1 MNKIKKRLIIK
12 IEIGILLSFISFLIF
27 TLNDNHFPTTDSI
40 PNNLTAVNI
49 VHNNRFDLTN
59 FKDDLIKKD
68 LIGISAENKNNNKI
82 YTKTPILNGIL
93 PVPFFYLSD
102 KYYGVK
108 NPTNEFILNTDYY
121 QIIGKRF
128 ASLISAISVFF
139 VFIFLYNFS
148 NSIKFSILGSIVFSF
163 GSFVLSTSS
172 QGNWQHASSL
182 LFITIGFIYFQKFFQ
197 KPKNMNLII
206 STLSL
211 LISYFIRPVNVVF
224 PISILIILIVYK
236 KYKNIPIFFTTMFIM
251 YVLNGYLNKIIGIPN
266 GYSNEIVRSFIEIN
280 IGNALKAFVSILFSP
295 NSGIF
300 SYYPVF
306 IFSFAGFFYIIKHI
320 KNVIKD
326 VNFPIILF
334 SLINILFIFGLNSIW
349 WCWTGGTSWGPRLL
363 TESTLPL
370 IILMMFYLLDNKEHF
385 LLKRI
390 IFIILLGFTVINS
403 LVCIYCNNT
412 EWNSKYWSNKT
423 MLEGA
428 WQYNPTMI
436 NYYLFQKRSFFVN
449 KLYFSKNEIMF
460 NTKTY
465 LIHVPDKTIKLIFDN
480 STVYS
485 PIN

>member
-1 MNKIKKRLIIK
+1 MNFKKINIIL
-12 IEIGILLSFISFLIF
+12 IGILLSLISFFIF
-27 TLNDNHFPTTDSI
+27 TLSDNHFPTTDSI
-40 PNNLTAVNI
+40 PNNLTAINI

-59 FKDDLIKKD
+59 FKNDLIKKD
-68 LIGISAENKNNNKI
+68 LIGISAENKDNNKI
-82 YTKTPILNGIL
+82 YTKTPILNGIF

-102 KYYGVK
+102 KYYGIK

-139 VFIFLYNFS
+139 IFIFLYKFS
-148 NSIKFSILGSIVFSF
+148 ANIKYSILGSIVFSF

-182 LFITIGFIYFQKFFQ
+182 LFITIGFICFQEYFHKLKTKQLT
-197 KPKNMNLII
+197 M
-206 STLSL
+206 STSAF

-224 PISILIILIVYK
+224 PIALVL
-236 KYKNIPIFFTTMFIM
+236 IFFIYKRYKSIFMFFVTTIVFF
-251 YVLNGYLNKIIGIPN
+251 VLNNYLNKIIGIPN
-266 GYSNEIVRSFIEIN
+266 GYSNEIVRSFVEIN
-280 IGNALKAFVSILFSP
+280 IINALKAFVSILFSP

-300 SYYPVF
+300 SYYPIF
-306 IFSFAGFFYIIKHI
+306 IFSLIGVIYFL
-320 KNVIKD
+320 KNFKKISQHNNV
-326 VNFPIILF
+326 PIILF
-334 SLINILFIFGLNSIW
+334 ALINIVFIFGLNSIW

-370 IILMMFYLLDNKEHF
+370 IILMIFYLVNNKKY
-385 LLKRI
+385 LLFNKI
-390 IFIILLGFTVINS
+390 IFVILLGFTVLNS
-403 LVCIYCNNT
+403 FVCIYCNTT
-412 EWNSKYWSNKT
+412 EWNSKYWTGKS
-423 MLEGA
+423 MLEGS

-436 NYYLFQKRSFFVN
+436 NYYLFQKRSFFIN
-449 KLYFSKNEIMF
+449 KLYLSQNKIIF

-485 PIN
+485 PTN